1 MNQSLSRAKLIS
13 NNSQG
18 STASIKLDLPGAPW
32 LLALSLRWP
41 LG

>member
-1 MNQSLSRAKLIS
+1 MNQSLSRAKLTP
-13 NNSQG
+13 NNGQG
-18 STASIKLDLPGAPW
+18 SAAFIKLDLPGPPW

>member
-1 MNQSLSRAKLIS
+1 MNQSLSRAKLAP

-18 STASIKLDLPGAPW
+18 AKGAIELDLPGAPW